1 MQAKGSSDA
10 DALRNRQYSAD
21 CTRLELNSKTFAIH
35 FVWQESFLLYTYTIK
50 PPAMRVVPR
59 TALALDNKT
68 SNVIISVGPKPHYI

>member
-35 FVWQESFLLYTYTIK
+35 FVWQESFLFFRKSREIS
-50 PPAMRVVPR
+50 R
-59 TALALDNKT
+59 KT
-68 SNVIISVGPKPHYI
+68 DMYAQRQPFKRRKYENEKRKEV